1 MVLGFGKNIVLEN
14 IHFPVQSKFVKK
26 SKT

>member
-14 IHFPVQSKFVKK
+14 IHFPVQTKFVKK
-26 SKT
+26 RQT